1 MRIFFMGKHG
11 GSHPK
16 ENKERTS
23 HLPITVAKVPGELVF
38 PLSMHIGAPAKPVVE
53 VGQKVKI
60 GTLLAEAGGFVCAPV
75 HASVSGEVTAIEK
88 RPTLN
93 GPADC
98 IVVKNDGKDTFEEAV
113 REREIPENSQEIL
126 DIIRNAGIVGMG
138 GAAFP
143 TAVKLDPPKGSVI
156 DTLIINGAE
165 CEPYSTSD
173 HRVMVEEGDEIIKGV
188 QIALK
193 LFPNLKKVFIA
204 IEDNKPDA
212 IEAMKKAAS
221 EEKDMEVRPLHTM
234 YPRGS
239 EKNLIK
245 DLTGREVPPGGLPA
259 GVRCV
264 LMNVSTTRAVY
275 RAAALGEPLY
285 QRVVSVSGTPVKNP
299 KNLLVRVGTPVD
311 SLLEECEGFTEPV
324 EKLLSGGPMMGRA
337 LPDVKVPI
345 IKAMTA
351 ITGPDGRRSESR
363 RGIRLHHVRRVHSC
377 LSCEPSAHSHQRSLQ
392 QGRSGCGQEAGSHG
406 TASNVETAPIS
417 VHRRFRCWTTSEMP
431 KQPLKPSRKRRERSM
446 MEKSATMKS
455 GPSPHIRTPR
465 TTPWVMTQVLI
476 ALIPPTCGSHLLLR
490 LESASA
496 HRSGHGYLCGQ

>member
-38 PLSMHIGAPAKPVVE
+38 PLSMHIGAPAKTVVE

-88 RPTLN
+88 RPTLS
-93 GPADC
+93 GPAEC
-98 IVVKNDGKDTFEEAV
+98 IVVKNDGKDTFEESIK
-113 REREIPENSQEIL
+113 EREVPGDNQEIL

-188 QIALK
+188 QIARK
-193 LFPNLKKVFIA
+193 LFPKLKKVFIA

-221 EEKDMEVRPLHTM
+221 EEKDIEVRPLHTM

-275 RAAALGEPLY
+275 RAVALGEPLY

-299 KNLLVRVGTPVD
+299 KNLLVRVGTPVE

-351 ITGPDGRRSESR
+351 ITALTEEEARVGEESDC
-363 RGIRLHHVRRVHSC
+363 IMCAECIHVCPV
-377 LSCEPSAHSHQRSLQ
+377 SLQ
-392 QGRSGCGQEAGSHG
+392 PILISEAYNRGDLDAAKKLGAMDCIECGNCSYICPSKISLLDNIRNAKAAIKAQQEKEGA
-406 TASNVETAPIS
+406 
-417 VHRRFRCWTTSEMP
+417 
-431 KQPLKPSRKRRERSM
+431 
-446 MEKSATMKS
+446 
-455 GPSPHIRTPR
+455 
-465 TTPWVMTQVLI
+465 
-476 ALIPPTCGSHLLLR
+476 
-490 LESASA
+490 
-496 HRSGHGYLCGQ
+496 